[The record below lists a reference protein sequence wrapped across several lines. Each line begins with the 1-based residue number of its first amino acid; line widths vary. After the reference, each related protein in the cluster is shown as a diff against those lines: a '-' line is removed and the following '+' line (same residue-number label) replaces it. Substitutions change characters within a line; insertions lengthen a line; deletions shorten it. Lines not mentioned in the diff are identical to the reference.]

1 MKIAI
6 VGGTGK
12 EGGGLARRWQRAGH
26 EVAIGSRDA
35 DRARARAA
43 ELGVSGM
50 GNLEAAQ
57 FGEIVVLA
65 VPYAAH
71 EETLRAILPALP
83 GKVLL
88 DITVP
93 LKPPKV
99 SRVQLPPG
107 RAAALEAQ
115 ALVGAEIP
123 VAAALHHVSHTW
135 LADADSEAH
144 CDVLC
149 VADDA
154 WAKEVTLKLVG
165 DLGLRALDA
174 GPLDN
179 AVALE
184 SLTPVLIH
192 LNKTYK
198 SAGAGIVFTGLG
210 PSPG

>member
-12 EGGGLARRWQRAGH
+12 EGGGLAQRWKRAGH
-26 EVAIGSRDA
+26 NVVIGSRDA
-35 DRARARAA
+35 DRARARGA
-43 ELGVSGM
+43 ELGVEGT

-57 FGEIVVLA
+57 AAEVVVVA

-71 EETLRAILPALP
+71 SDTLRSILPALP
-83 GKVLL
+83 GKVLI

-93 LKPPKV
+93 LVPPKV
-99 SRVQLPPG
+99 SRVQLPQG

-115 ALVGAEIP
+115 ALVGPQTP

-135 LADADSEAH
+135 LSDPDAEAH
-144 CDVLC
+144 CDVLV
-149 VADDA
+149 VADDERA
-154 WAKEVTLKLVG
+154 RQTALSLVA

-192 LNKTYK
+192 LNKKYK
-198 SAGAGIVFTGLG
+198 SAGAGIVFTGLA
-210 PSPG
+210 PSRG

>member
-12 EGGGLARRWQRAGH
+12 EGGGLARRWHKAGH
-26 EVAIGSRDA
+26 SVVIGSRDG
-35 DRARARAA
+35 DKARVRAA
-43 ELGVSGM
+43 ELGVAGAH
-50 GNLEAAQ
+50 NLEAATNA
-57 FGEIVVLA
+57 EVVVVA

-71 EETLRAILPALP
+71 EETLRGILPALE
-83 GKVLL
+83 GKVLI

-99 SRVQLPPG
+99 SRVQLPAG

-115 ALVGAEIP
+115 SIVGPSTP

-135 LADADSEAH
+135 LDSDDAEAH
-144 CDVLC
+144 CDVLV

-154 WAKEVTLKLVG
+154 RARSTTLKLVE

-210 PSPG
+210 PTAR